1 MVVLKQAASVVLIG
15 DIVGS
20 RAVTDRRG
28 LHRSLI
34 AALAEVNH
42 RWSTDLRITV
52 GDEYQGT
59 APSLGVASAIALAM
73 RLSLLPA
80 HDVRHGIAR
89 GTTAILDA
97 GSKIEDG
104 PGWWAARDAID
115 VAEERAERAV
125 TRSSRTAYRSADPD
139 EPIGAVEAAFLARD
153 ELVGRLDERSLSVL
167 RGLMSAR
174 TQRELAEEE
183 GVSASAI
190 SQRIRRDGIGVV
202 VSMSEWLEGQP

>member
-1 MVVLKQAASVVLIG
+1 MSRNPATSVVLIG
-15 DIVGS
+15 DLIGS
-20 RAVTDRRG
+20 RDVIERSD
-28 LHRSLI
+28 LHRRLSS
-34 AALAEVNH
+34 ALEDVNG
-42 RWSTDLRITV
+42 RWGTDLRITA

-59 APSLGVASAIALAM
+59 VPSLGAASAITLAL
-73 RLSLLPA
+73 RLSLLPT

-89 GTTAILDA
+89 GATAVLDA
-97 GSKIEDG
+97 GSQIEDG
-104 PGWWAARDAID
+104 PGWWAARAAID
-115 VAEERAERAV
+115 TAERRAERAA

-139 EPIGAVEAAFLARD
+139 EPVGAVEAAFLARD
-153 ELVGRLDERSLSVL
+153 ELVGRLDARSLSVL

-174 TQRELAEEE
+174 TQRDLAEDQ

>member
-1 MVVLKQAASVVLIG
+1 MVVLKQDAAVVLIG
-15 DIVGS
+15 DLVGS
-20 RAVTDRRG
+20 RGVTDRRG
-28 LHRSLI
+28 LHRRLT
-34 AALAEVNH
+34 AALEEVNR
-42 RWSTDLRITV
+42 RWSTDLRITA

-59 APSLGVASAIALAM
+59 APSLGAASAIALTL
-73 RLSLLPA
+73 RLSLLPS

-89 GTTAILDA
+89 GTTALLDA

-104 PGWWAARDAID
+104 PGWWAARAAID
-115 VAEERAERAV
+115 VAEERAERAA

-174 TQRELAEEE
+174 TQRELAEEA

-190 SQRIRRDGIGVV
+190 SQRIRRDGIGVI